1 MSQPLF
7 SKSNCQ
13 LAIYIFSALVSIA
26 ACAGVEYLILMG
38 FAPEGFWQR
47 FAVIMV
53 LALVTCVIWFPGLV
67 LWFLVASFLEWLF
80 GLD

>member
-1 MSQPLF
+1 M
-7 SKSNCQ
+7 
-13 LAIYIFSALVSIA
+13 AVYIFSGIISIA

-47 FAVIMV
+47 FAVIAV
-53 LALVTCVIWFPGLV
+53 LALVTCVIWFPGLLLWV
-67 LWFLVASFLEWLF
+67 LIASLLEGLF